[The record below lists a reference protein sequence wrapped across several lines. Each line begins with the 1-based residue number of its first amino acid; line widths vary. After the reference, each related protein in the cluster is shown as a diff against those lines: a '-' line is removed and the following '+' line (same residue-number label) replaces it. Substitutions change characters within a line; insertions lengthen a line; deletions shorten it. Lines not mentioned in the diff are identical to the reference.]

1 MIAREKHIA
10 EVACR
15 SYHEESH
22 EYFAFCQGA
31 NWADAN
37 PVMPDEEN
45 DTGNEYAYVVH
56 MKAKC
61 AELEAEVAALNAYS
75 EKARSAYRT
84 SVAEAVKAERF
95 RIALAFQKNCVNK
108 GVFVEIPKQVFEEVV
123 INPPREHGDE

>member
-61 AELEAEVAALNAYS
+61 AWQAEMLERAKVSLEWAPIRDCSPCPNNSPTPIEECQDCAWMKACNEWLADLERGPEG
-75 EKARSAYRT
+75 EK
-84 SVAEAVKAERF
+84 
-95 RIALAFQKNCVNK
+95 L
-108 GVFVEIPKQVFEEVV
+108 
-123 INPPREHGDE
+123 